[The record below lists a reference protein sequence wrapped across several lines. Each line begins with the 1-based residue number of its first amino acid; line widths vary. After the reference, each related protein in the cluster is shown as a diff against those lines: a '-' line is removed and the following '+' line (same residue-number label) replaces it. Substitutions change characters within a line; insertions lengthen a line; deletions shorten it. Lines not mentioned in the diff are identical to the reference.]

1 MVHHDTGYVQ
11 HLTCSYLVNII
22 WSHHWL
28 VNDLGPGLQPIKESW
43 LLRAEAQ
50 WSQFP
55 QFPCHYCRKLA
66 LVKPCEPWVGT
77 KAAFEFSFLG
87 SVSCLIAPIGFN
99 SPIEQT
105 NKQFKWWTQV
115 NTMTPLATSVLFP
128 ENSASPILSI
138 QSHSPSPNRNSLCRT
153 WMAMLCPDLS
163 ARTWGHA
170 ATRLKK
176 FAPWGNL
183 PPRKWCIRLYTIH
196 ISKGFLLLPA
206 GKLGAQSVCP
216 FDALCLSK
224 VYMTQGLRWFFCLCR
239 VCMACKD
246 N

>member
-1 MVHHDTGYVQ
+1 M
-11 HLTCSYLVNII
+11 N
-22 WSHHWL
+22 
-28 VNDLGPGLQPIKESW
+28 LGLWLQPIKESW
-43 LLRAEAQ
+43 LLRAGAQ
-50 WSQFP
+50 WSQLP
-55 QFPCHYCRKLA
+55 QFPFHYCRKLA
-66 LVKPCEPWVGT
+66 LVKPCEPWVGP
-77 KAAFEFSFLG
+77 KSAFEFSLLG
-87 SVSCLIAPIGFN
+87 SFYLMKHQPTPMVSSVSCLIAPIGFN
-99 SPIEQT
+99 SPIGQT
-105 NKQFKWWTQV
+105 NKHFKWWTQV
-115 NTMTPLATSVLFP
+115 NAMMPLATSVLFP
-128 ENSASPILSI
+128 ENSAFPILSI
-138 QSHSPSPNRNSLCRT
+138 QSHSPSPNRNSPCRT

-183 PPRKWCIRLYTIH
+183 PPQKWCIRLYTIR

-239 VCMACKD
+239 VCMACKVD